1 MNKRQYLKAIELLEK
16 RVYGDFMDAIKAR
29 VDSASIKDIQAG
41 IVAQDINAIIAS
53 AGLTETDLTIVVET
67 LRSGYLQGAMA
78 NAESL
83 SIQFGVTHKPT
94 ADWLAA
100 YSSAFVVEIS
110 ETSRDAI
117 KYIVSKGYE
126 AGANPRT
133 TALDIVGRM
142 VKGKGR
148 VGGVVGLHEQFA
160 SYVDNAR
167 NELRDLSPN
176 YLTRTRRDMRF
187 DKMYERA
194 LLSNTPLTQQQID
207 AMSGYYS
214 DQLLRLRGETIART
228 ESMRAISSGRHG
240 AIEQAI
246 DRGEVHPDD
255 IERVWSATMDARTR
269 ESHALMD
276 KQAVRHDQPFVTPD
290 GISIMYPGDP
300 NAPAAES
307 IQCRCYEITR
317 INHIQ
322 AQKRREGLIP

>member
-16 RVYGDFMDAIKAR
+16 RVYGEFMDAIKSR
-29 VDSASIKDIQAG
+29 VNSASIKDVEAG
-41 IVAQDINAIIAS
+41 IVAQDIDSIIAS
-53 AGLTETDLTIVVET
+53 AGLTEADLTVVVET

-78 NAESL
+78 NAEAL

-94 ADWLAA
+94 ADWLAR
-100 YSSAFVVEIS
+100 YSSFFVVEIS

-142 VKGKGR
+142 VKGRGR

-167 NELRDLSPN
+167 NELRDLNPN
-176 YLTRTRRDMRF
+176 YLTRARRDKRF

-194 LLSNTPLTQQQID
+194 LLIDKPLTQQQID

-214 DQLLRLRGETIART
+214 DQLLRLRGETIARN

-255 IERVWSATMDARTR
+255 VERAWSATMDSPTR

-276 KQAVRHDQPFVTPD
+276 KQVVRYGQPFVTHD
-290 GISIMYPGDP
+290 DISIMYPGDP

-322 AQKRREGLIP
+322 AQKRREGSL